1 MSARINR
8 TMGAKS
14 LKKYEKLASILKY
27 VFVDVCKID
36 QDKYFILGSF
46 GIREHRLINDL
57 DINIDKDEFMKLEKA
72 VTRGF
77 GGIEFYNGQIRWSFD
92 LTDEYNKINGTHEL
106 DFSIEAF
113 MKDNTDGFPNSKF
126 SLGHLVKTGSL
137 EQDKYGH
144 HFLNLPTLLKWKK
157 TMNRP
162 KDSADIALIK
172 CLLKS

>member
-72 VTRGF
+72 NTRVWRDR
-77 GGIEFYNGQIRWSFD
+77 I
-92 LTDEYNKINGTHEL
+92 L
-106 DFSIEAF
+106 
-113 MKDNTDGFPNSKF
+113 
-126 SLGHLVKTGSL
+126 
-137 EQDKYGH
+137 
-144 HFLNLPTLLKWKK
+144 
-157 TMNRP
+157 
-162 KDSADIALIK
+162 
-172 CLLKS
+172 